1 MGRFAG
7 PSGTVVIGHRE
18 PLAGTKQY
26 SAHGY
31 PGTLVRYVLSA
42 CEKSS
47 RFSIADRP

>member
-31 PGTLVRYVLSA
+31 PGTVRFVGVRK
-42 CEKSS
+42 E
-47 RFSIADRP
+47 FSILNR